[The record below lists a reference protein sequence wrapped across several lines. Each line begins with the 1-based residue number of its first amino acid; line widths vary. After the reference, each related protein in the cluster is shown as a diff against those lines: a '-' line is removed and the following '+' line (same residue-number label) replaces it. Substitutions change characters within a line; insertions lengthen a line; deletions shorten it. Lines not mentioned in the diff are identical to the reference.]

1 VEAGDFGLQ
10 FWAFGRITPDSW
22 YWKCPAVNTSGNLI
36 IGGYMAIRDSLLLE
50 FEHEMAV
57 TRKTLERVP
66 EDKPDWKPHE
76 KSMAM
81 GRLAGHLAELPG
93 FVTMALQQDSF
104 NIRPAGGGPSRQ
116 PLVMSSRK
124 QVLEEFDKNVAGLRS
139 TLSNASDETL
149 MKSWSLLAGDK
160 TIFTA
165 PRAGVIRSFCINHTI
180 HHRAQLGVYLRLN
193 NVPVPSIYGPSADE
207 NPFA

>member
-1 VEAGDFGLQ
+1 
-10 FWAFGRITPDSW
+10 
-22 YWKCPAVNTSGNLI
+22 
-36 IGGYMAIRDSLLLE
+36 MALRDSILPE
-50 FEHEMAV
+50 FDHEMAV

-76 KSMAM
+76 KSMTMA
-81 GRLAGHLAELPG
+81 RLAGHVAELPA

-104 NIRPAGGGPSRQ
+104 NVRPPGGGPSRQ
-116 PLVMSSRK
+116 PLMMTSRK
-124 QVLEEFDKNVAGLRS
+124 QLLEDFDKNVAGLRT

-165 PRAGVIRSFCINHTI
+165 PRLGVIRAFCLNHVI

-193 NVPVPSIYGPSADE
+193 NLPVPSVYGPSADE
-207 NPFA
+207 NPFL

>member
-1 VEAGDFGLQ
+1 
-10 FWAFGRITPDSW
+10 
-22 YWKCPAVNTSGNLI
+22 
-36 IGGYMAIRDSLLLE
+36 MALRDSILPE
-50 FEHEMAV
+50 FDHEMAV

-66 EDKPDWKPHE
+66 EGKADFKPHE
-76 KSMAM
+76 KSMPM

-93 FVTMALQQDSF
+93 FVTMCLQQDSF
-104 NIRPAGGGPSRQ
+104 NVRPPGGGPSRT
-116 PLVMSSRK
+116 PLVMTSRA
-124 QVLEEFDKNVAGLRS
+124 QLLEAFDKNVAGLRES
-139 TLSNASDETL
+139 LSQASDETL

-165 PRAGVIRSFCINHTI
+165 PRIGVVRSFCLNHTI

-193 NVPVPSIYGPSADE
+193 NVPVPSVYGPSADE

>member
-1 VEAGDFGLQ
+1 MTL
-10 FWAFGRITPDSW
+10 
-22 YWKCPAVNTSGNLI
+22 
-36 IGGYMAIRDSLLLE
+36 RDSILPE
-50 FEHEMAV
+50 FDHEMAV

-76 KSMAM
+76 KSMTMA
-81 GRLAGHLAELPG
+81 RLAGHVAELPS
-93 FVTMALQQDSF
+93 FVTIALQNDSF
-104 NIRPAGGGPSRQ
+104 NVRPAAGAPQRQ

-124 QVLEEFDKNVAGLRS
+124 QLLDAFDSNVAGLRNS
-139 TLSNASDETL
+139 LSNASDETL
-149 MKSWSLLAGDK
+149 MKSWSLLNGDK

-165 PRAGVIRSFCINHTI
+165 PRIGVVRSFCLNHII

-193 NVPVPSIYGPSADE
+193 NVPVPSVYGPSADE